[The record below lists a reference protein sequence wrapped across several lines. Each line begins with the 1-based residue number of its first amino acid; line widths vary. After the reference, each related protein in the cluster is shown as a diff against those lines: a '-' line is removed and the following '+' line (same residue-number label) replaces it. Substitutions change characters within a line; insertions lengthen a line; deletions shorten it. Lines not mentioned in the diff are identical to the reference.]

1 MESLISGDVL
11 KPISDLGIVLL
22 DKIEKATGWIF
33 STTTAKKEGY
43 KNIIEEISKRDD
55 INPIDRAVIISN
67 FRKIKRE
74 HKNKTQIVDK
84 AILLLEKGDNP
95 EKLDNDWVLRFFEFC
110 KNVSNE
116 DLQYVWAKILANEC
130 KENSNNSFKLL
141 NTISEIS
148 NNEINLIRKILKEC
162 NYGIRNFEAIGIICI
177 KNEYLEDIDIK
188 YDEIIK
194 LEDFGIMKREI
205 TTLQDEIS
213 FDLENEIIK
222 FIRKPEKKGHLNLSK
237 YANFYRFTHI
247 GMEIIELINEEISGN
262 QFKKLEKAFD
272 YEYNVM
278 LEKK

>member
-22 DKIEKATGWIF
+22 NKVEKATGWIF

-55 INPIDRAVIISN
+55 INPIDRTVIISN

-84 AILLLEKGDNP
+84 AISLLEKGDNP

-110 KNVSNE
+110 KAVSNE

-162 NYGIRNFEAIGIICI
+162 NYGIRNFEAIGIIFI
-177 KNEYLEDIDIK
+177 KNEYLEDIEIK

-213 FDLENEIIK
+213 FDLENETIR
-222 FIRKPEKKGHLNLSK
+222 FIRKPEKKGYLNLTK

-247 GMEIIELINEEISGN
+247 GMEIIELINEEINGN

-272 YEYNVM
+272 YEYNVI

>member
-22 DKIEKATGWIF
+22 NKVEKATGWIF

-55 INPIDRAVIISN
+55 INPIDRTVIISN

-84 AILLLEKGDNP
+84 AISLLEKGDNP

-110 KNVSNE
+110 KAVSNE

-130 KENSNNSFKLL
+130 KENSINSFKLL

-162 NYGIRNFEAIGIICI
+162 NYGIRNFEAIGIIFI

-213 FDLENEIIK
+213 FDLENETIR
-222 FIRKPEKKGHLNLSK
+222 FIRKPEKKGYLNLTK

-247 GMEIIELINEEISGN
+247 GMEIIELINEEINGN

-272 YEYNVM
+272 Y
-278 LEKK
+278 